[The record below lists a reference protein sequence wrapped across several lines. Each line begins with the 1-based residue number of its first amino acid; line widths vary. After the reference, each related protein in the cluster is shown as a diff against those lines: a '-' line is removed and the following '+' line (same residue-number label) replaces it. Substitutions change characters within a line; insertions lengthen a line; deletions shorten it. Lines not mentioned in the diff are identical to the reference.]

1 MYLHVSQEDVG
12 VDVCGWAWQQDTGR
26 ESAYVDLMGTT
37 RGAVGTVVAMLLLA
51 GCSSA
56 PPSFTTHGTLTL
68 TSTINLDGYADN
80 IAGSAAT
87 LANTTGETCS
97 GAGGYD
103 DLIPGAQ
110 VKVSDASGKTL
121 ALGQLDPGKYDAQ
134 LGTCTFTFTVP
145 GTPAEQAF
153 YGVMVSHRGAPQ
165 FTYAQMKTGPSLT
178 IGSP

>member
-1 MYLHVSQEDVG
+1 M
-12 VDVCGWAWQQDTGR
+12 AK
-26 ESAYVDLMGTT
+26 T

-56 PPSFTTHGTLTL
+56 PPPFTTHGTLTL
-68 TSTINLDGYADN
+68 TSTINSDGYADS
-80 IAGSAAT
+80 ISGSAST

-97 GAGGYD
+97 GNGGYD

-121 ALGQLDPGKYDAQ
+121 ALGRLDPGKYDAQ

-145 GTPAEQAF
+145 GTPAKQAF
-153 YGVMVSHRGAPQ
+153 YGVMVSHRTGPQ
-165 FTYAQMKTGPSLT
+165 FTYTQMKAGPSLT
-178 IGSP
+178 IGNP